1 MPFTPA
7 QREQLERL
15 LANEADM
22 AFRRRVPILLEYLE
36 LGDGTQVLDAG
47 CGTGFYLVAIET
59 LTGAST
65 TIDVALVVF
74 EEGRVSHQ
82 ECDCDTDEDD
92 FQCVEAVGFCRHKR
106 CMS

>member
-7 QREQLERL
+7 QREHLERL

-22 AFRRRVPILLEYLE
+22 AFRRRVPVLLEYLE

-47 CGTGFYLVAIET
+47 CGTGFYLVAIEA

-65 TIDVALVVF
+65 TGLDSDGGRLASAEGAWGSRKARSGRHPGTALRAGVV
-74 EEGRVSHQ
+74 RPRS
-82 ECDCDTDEDD
+82 DE
-92 FQCVEAVGFCRHKR
+92 
-106 CMS
+106 